1 MQFQGVL
8 SDANTNTE
16 VDNNLK
22 TYRNRQLDP
31 EAQSDCETDNTSINE
46 TSSTQ
51 EVNADHEESLSSFK
65 NSTSIILAYNESD
78 IESNIFEKFFKTNDV
93 FSIDNS
99 WRTAI
104 IFSKEESF
112 ENENEK
118 FTSDEMIYK
127 AMTKINTTSCHRW
140 VQKDQY
146 QQKLFENNYE
156 REKGSYFQ
164 FDKLSDRLLQQ
175 TRDTERYYFHL

>member
-1 MQFQGVL
+1 M
-8 SDANTNTE
+8 
-16 VDNNLK
+16 K

-51 EVNADHEESLSSFK
+51 EVNVDHEESLSSFK

-78 IESNIFEKFFKTNDV
+78 IESNIFEKFFKTNNV

-118 FTSDEMIYK
+118 FTSDETIYK

-140 VQKDQY
+140 V
-146 QQKLFENNYE
+146 
-156 REKGSYFQ
+156 
-164 FDKLSDRLLQQ
+164 
-175 TRDTERYYFHL
+175 